1 MEVIFLSN
9 ENIKN
14 PIIEEMEDAGK
25 KLKERGYVT
34 ETYGNISVRYGKR
47 MIITAT
53 NSDLGNLQD
62 DDFVEVTDYN
72 PVTNTALVIGRKRP
86 SRETPMHWLIYSRN
100 DINAIVHT
108 HKIFDNAITTSEEK
122 PAGSIELAFEAL
134 KIIGKSNLINLKNHG
149 SIAVGITLKKAMEV
163 IGCL

>member
-14 PIIEEMEDAGK
+14 PLIEEMKDAGK
-25 KLKERGYVT
+25 RLKKKKYVT
-34 ETYGNISVRYGKR
+34 QTYGNISIRYGKR
-47 MIITAT
+47 IIITAT
-53 NSDLGNLQD
+53 NSDLGNLQN
-62 DDFVEVTDYN
+62 DDFVEVADYN
-72 PVTNTALVIGRKRP
+72 PVTNTALVIGTKKP

-108 HKIFDNAITTSEEK
+108 HKIFDNAITTLEEK

-149 SIAVGITLKKAMEV
+149 SVAVGATLKKAMEV
-163 IGCL
+163 IDCL